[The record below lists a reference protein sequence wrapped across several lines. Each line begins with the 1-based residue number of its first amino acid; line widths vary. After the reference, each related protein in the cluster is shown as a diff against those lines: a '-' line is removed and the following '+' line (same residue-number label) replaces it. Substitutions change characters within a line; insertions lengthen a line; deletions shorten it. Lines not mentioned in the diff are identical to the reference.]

1 MNPSLCKDKT
11 MRLLS
16 SLSRPCSLSLTSM
29 AVALLS
35 LGLGFTAPEASAQEP
50 VSLAGAQRIVS
61 VGGAV
66 TEVVYA
72 LGAEDRLVA
81 RDSTSS
87 YPPEA
92 LALPDT
98 GYMRALSPEG
108 VLAVAPDGL
117 LVIEGSGPAEALD
130 VLRKAGVPLVMVPD
144 RYTAEGV
151 AEKVRVVGKAL
162 GLEDKAEDLA
172 VKLEADLKAV
182 AEAAAK
188 REVKPRVLF
197 ILSMQGGRI
206 MASGEGS
213 AADAVIQLAGG
224 VNAMSGFKGYKPLSD
239 EAITEAKPDIILMM
253 ERGGQHDA
261 TLNQMR
267 ANAALSLTPAVQAGA
282 IVRMD
287 GLFMIGFGPRTA
299 DAVRELSA
307 AFDKAAAASQ

>member
-1 MNPSLCKDKT
+1 MP
-11 MRLLS
+11 MLS
-16 SLSRPCSLSLTSM
+16 SLSRAYSLPLTPM
-29 AVALLS
+29 AVALLC
-35 LGLGFTAPEASAQEP
+35 LGLGFSAPEVRAQEP

-72 LGAEDRLVA
+72 LGAQDRLVA

-130 VLRKAGVPLVMVPD
+130 VLKKAGVPLVMVPD

-172 VKLEADLKAV
+172 VKLETDLKAV

-188 REVKPRVLF
+188 RQVKPRVLF

-224 VNAMSGFKGYKPLSD
+224 VNAVSGFNGYKPLSD
-239 EAITEAKPDIILMM
+239 EAITEAKPDVILMM

-261 TLNQMR
+261 TLDQMR
-267 ANAALSLTPAVQAGA
+267 ANAALSLTPAVQAGH

-299 DAVRELSA
+299 DAVRELSE

>member
-1 MNPSLCKDKT
+1 

-16 SLSRPCSLSLTSM
+16 SLSRPCGLALTPM
-29 AVALLS
+29 AAALLS
-35 LGLGFTAPEASAQEP
+35 LGLGFTAPEARAQEP
-50 VSLAGAQRIVS
+50 ASLAGAQRIVS

-130 VLRKAGVPLVMVPD
+130 VLKKAGVPLVMVPD

-172 VKLEADLKAV
+172 VKLEADLQAV

-188 REVKPRVLF
+188 RQIKPRVLF
-197 ILSMQGGRI
+197 ILSLQGGRI

-224 VNAMSGFKGYKPLSD
+224 VNAVSGFNGYKPLSD

-261 TLNQMR
+261 TLEQLR
-267 ANAALSLTPAVQAGA
+267 ANAALSLTPAVQAGH

>member
-1 MNPSLCKDKT
+1 

-16 SLSRPCSLSLTSM
+16 SLSRAYSLPLTPM
-29 AVALLS
+29 AVALLC
-35 LGLGFTAPEASAQEP
+35 LGLGFTAPEAHAQEP

-72 LGAEDRLVA
+72 LGAQDRLVA

-130 VLRKAGVPLVMVPD
+130 VLKKAGVPLVMVPD

-172 VKLEADLKAV
+172 VKLETDLKAV
-182 AEAAAK
+182 AEAAVK
-188 REVKPRVLF
+188 RQVKPRVLF

-224 VNAMSGFKGYKPLSD
+224 VNAVSGFNGYKPLSD
-239 EAITEAKPDIILMM
+239 EAITEAKPDVILMM

-261 TLNQMR
+261 TLDQMR
-267 ANAALSLTPAVQAGA
+267 ANAALSLTPAVQAGH

>member
-1 MNPSLCKDKT
+1 
-11 MRLLS
+11 MRFLS
-16 SLSRPCSLSLTSM
+16 SLVRPNVQVRAFALAPM
-29 AVALLS
+29 AALFLS
-35 LGLGFTAPEASAQEP
+35 LGLGFAAPSALAQEAA
-50 VSLAGAQRIVS
+50 SLTEAKRIVS

-72 LGAEDRLVA
+72 LGAQDRLAA

-92 LALPDT
+92 LTLPDT

-108 VLAVAPDGL
+108 VLAVSPDGL
-117 LVIEGSGPAEALD
+117 LIIEGSGPVQALD
-130 VLRKAGVPLVMVPD
+130 VLKKTGVPLVMVPD

-162 GLEDKAEDLA
+162 GLESKAEELA
-172 VKLEADLKAV
+172 MKLEADLKA
-182 AEAAAK
+182 AADAAAR

-197 ILSMQGGRI
+197 ILSMQEGRV

-213 AADAVIQLAGG
+213 AADAVIKLAGG
-224 VNAMSGFKGYKPLSD
+224 INAASGFNGYKPLSD
-239 EAITEAKPDIILMM
+239 EAITAAKPDIILMM
-253 ERGGQHDA
+253 DRGGNHDA
-261 TLNQMR
+261 TLEQLR
-267 ANAALSLTPAVQAGA
+267 GNAALALTPAVQAGR

-287 GLFMIGFGPRTA
+287 GLYMIGFGPRTA

>member
-1 MNPSLCKDKT
+1 
-11 MRLLS
+11 
-16 SLSRPCSLSLTSM
+16 M

-130 VLRKAGVPLVMVPD
+130 VLKKAGVPLVMVPD

-197 ILSMQGGRI
+197 ILSMQGD
-206 MASGEGS
+206 GS
-213 AADAVIQLAGG
+213 WPPVRVRRPMLSFSLLAVSMRCRDSKATSPS
-224 VNAMSGFKGYKPLSD
+224 AMRPSLRQS
-239 EAITEAKPDIILMM
+239 
-253 ERGGQHDA
+253 R
-261 TLNQMR
+261 TL
-267 ANAALSLTPAVQAGA
+267 
-282 IVRMD
+282 
-287 GLFMIGFGPRTA
+287 F
-299 DAVRELSA
+299 
-307 AFDKAAAASQ
+307 

>member
-1 MNPSLCKDKT
+1 MP
-11 MRLLS
+11 MLS
-16 SLSRPCSLSLTSM
+16 SLSRAYSLPLTPM
-29 AVALLS
+29 AVALLC
-35 LGLGFTAPEASAQEP
+35 LGLGFTAPEARAQEP
-50 VSLAGAQRIVS
+50 VSLARAQRIVS

-72 LGAEDRLVA
+72 LGAQDRLVA

-130 VLRKAGVPLVMVPD
+130 VLKKAGVPLVMVPD

-151 AEKVRVVGKAL
+151 AEKVRVVGKVL

-172 VKLEADLKAV
+172 VKLETDLKAV

-188 REVKPRVLF
+188 RQVKPRVLF

-224 VNAMSGFKGYKPLSD
+224 VNAVSGFNGYKPLSD
-239 EAITEAKPDIILMM
+239 EAITEAKPDVILMM

-261 TLNQMR
+261 TLDQMR
-267 ANAALSLTPAVQAGA
+267 ANAALSLTPAVQAGH